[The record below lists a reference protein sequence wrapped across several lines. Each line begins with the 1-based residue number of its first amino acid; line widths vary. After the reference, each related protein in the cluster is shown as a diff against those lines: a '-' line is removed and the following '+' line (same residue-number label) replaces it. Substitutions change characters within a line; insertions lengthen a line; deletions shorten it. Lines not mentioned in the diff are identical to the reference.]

1 MMMDNKGDGYVWLEL
16 RDNDNFETT
25 ATRVY
30 GPEGL
35 VSDLTHLQDKY
46 YALNYLITTPE
57 AGRCTVATP
66 MRPAATAQ
74 CVTCWM
80 KTATLCSMALAAA
93 TATTTTA

>member
-1 MMMDNKGDGYVWLEL
+1 MTATSGWSCG
-16 RDNDNFETT
+16 DNDNFETT

-57 AGRCTVATP
+57 GQ
-66 MRPAATAQ
+66 AAVLWQRQCAQ
-74 CVTCWM
+74 QQRLNV
-80 KTATLCSMALAAA
+80 
-93 TATTTTA
+93 

>member
-1 MMMDNKGDGYVWLEL
+1 MITDTTVEPVKGQQSVMMDNKGDGYVWLEL

-57 AGRCTVATP
+57 GRPLYCGNA
-66 MRPAATAQ
+66 MRQ
-74 CVTCWM
+74 QQRLNV
-80 KTATLCSMALAAA
+80 
-93 TATTTTA
+93 